1 VAKKPVSIKY
11 LPMLSASAR
20 IRHGLEDLRL
30 QMLNIKENGARST
43 HAVINRV
50 PYFEGETIPKM
61 RVKLIKIE
69 SHGIAIEILRSG
81 DQYYIAY

>member
-1 VAKKPVSIKY
+1 VAKKPVSIKN
-11 LPMLSASAR
+11 LPMLSSSAR

-43 HAVINRV
+43 HAVINRL
-50 PYFEGETIPKM
+50 PYFEGETISKM
-61 RVKLIKIE
+61 RVKLLKIE

>member
-1 VAKKPVSIKY
+1 VAKKPASIKN
-11 LPMLSASAR
+11 LPLLSASAR

-50 PYFEGETIPKM
+50 SYFEGETILDIP
-61 RVKLIKIE
+61 VKLVKIE
-69 SHGIAIEILRSG
+69 PHGIAIEILRSG
-81 DQYYIAY
+81 DRYYIAY